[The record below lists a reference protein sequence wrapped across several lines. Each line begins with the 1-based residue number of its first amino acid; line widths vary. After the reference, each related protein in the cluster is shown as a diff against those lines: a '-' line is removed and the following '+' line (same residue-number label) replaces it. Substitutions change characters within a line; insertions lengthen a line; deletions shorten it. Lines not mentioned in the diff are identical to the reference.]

1 MSYKKTKKHQRQ
13 EFAAKRKR
21 MGLSAADA
29 DDADD
34 GVAYDPQLLTIARN
48 RIFLQ
53 TFEKVAGSLNGEV
66 DFDEFCQCLE
76 LLEITDYDQQ
86 TAKNAFKELDFENEE
101 ALEFENFIHCIYGAY
116 PKYSLIWNE
125 LTKKITYIHWRTIE
139 GPYSEDQLK
148 SILKSKQSAFKD
160 KMTAIR
166 VCSHMLADPNLKDK
180 DTRQLLVKL
189 LPGLLAALR
198 DKNQYIVRCA
208 CLALADIAKS
218 KKKNLQSQIAKIL
231 NVCWEVYDSK
241 SELAAFSVC
250 KYIHYCKSPL
260 SEVKFKVFL
269 H

>member
-1 MSYKKTKKHQRQ
+1 MSYKKTKKQVKQQRR
-13 EFAAKRKR
+13 EFAAKRIR
-21 MGLSAADA
+21 MGLSPADA

-53 TFEKVAGSLNGEV
+53 TFEKVTGSLHLEV

-101 ALEFENFIHCIYGAY
+101 ALKFENFIHCIYGAY

-125 LTKKITYIHWRTIE
+125 LTKKKKYIHWRTIEVE

-148 SILKSKQSAFKD
+148 SILKSKQSAFKK

-166 VCSHMLADPNLKDK
+166 VCSDMLADPNLKDK

-241 SELAAFSVC
+241 SELASYSVC
-250 KYIHYCKSPL
+250 KHIYSTAGDII
-260 SEVKFKVFL
+260 
-269 H
+269 